1 MPNNE
6 NKVKN
11 LFFKRFFTLFSTYY
25 KGCVERI
32 LFIISMLMDYE
43 SVKKGN
49 NISRIVAVH

>member
-11 LFFKRFFTLFSTYY
+11 LFLRGFFTLFSTYY

>member
-25 KGCVERI
+25 IGCVERI
-32 LFIISMLMDYE
+32 VFMVSMLMDHE

>member
-1 MPNNE
+1 MLNNE